1 MFKVLIW
8 DYTGISSEW
17 CKKFLD
23 MTDVEI
29 VHTITPAETAPEIL
43 LRTDAWDWLL
53 IFEQGARNFFDAAIQ
68 LLKLPPDRVI
78 YAFDIGSWLQHPKAT
93 YTILN
98 DVDGVVRKHLLL
110 NELRMLNI
118 FATCTVEGMSYVSP
132 SADMRVPH
140 MFISGSNW
148 ASRDMKRF
156 HALAKQY
163 YGIDD
168 GAGYFLDLGANI
180 GTTGIYFLKKLTPN
194 LKLLAF
200 EPDPQTC
207 KMHRINVL
215 LNDMENAA
223 TVVNCGLGNAA
234 SELTFYRHISN
245 SGANSFIEGAGMKP
259 IGTVKIVALDSYL
272 AENNIAAQEVKYIW
286 IDTEGFEAQVLLGA
300 KNLLAENPAPIFM
313 ECNLTAWE
321 KSGLFEDMMS
331 LLATRYTHFIMFS
344 GGNETA
350 NRNETLYPLDAL
362 RTIERPKNALGQ
374 VGDIFLI
381 KAGSVSD

>member
-1 MFKVLIW
+1 MFKVLLW

-43 LRTDAWDWLL
+43 LRRDVWDWLL
-53 IFEQGARNFFDAAIQ
+53 IFEQGARQFFDAALQ

-78 YAFDIGSWLQHPKAT
+78 YAFDIDSWLQRPKAFFA
-93 YTILN
+93 ILN
-98 DVDGVVRKHLLL
+98 DMEELRKHFLL
-110 NELRMLNI
+110 NEIRKLNV

-180 GTTGIYFLKKLTPN
+180 GTTGIYFTKKLAPN

-200 EPDPQTC
+200 EPDPENF
-207 KMHRINVL
+207 KMHRINL
-215 LNDMENAA
+215 MLNDIGDDKA
-223 TVVNCGLGNAA
+223 TVVNCGLGDKAD
-234 SELTFYRHISN
+234 ELKMYRN
-245 SGANSFIEGAGMKP
+245 LENPGANSFIKQDSGTP
-259 IGTVKIVALDSYL
+259 IAPVKIIPLDDYL
-272 AENNIAAQEVKYIW
+272 AEHNIAARDVKYIW

-300 KNLLAENPAPIFM
+300 KNLLRENPAPLFV
-313 ECNLTAWE
+313 ECNLGAWD
-321 KSGLFEDMMS
+321 KSGYFDDMMTLLAEGYSHFILFE
-331 LLATRYTHFIMFS
+331 
-344 GGNETA
+344 GKQ
-350 NRNETLYPLDAL
+350 TLYPLETL
-362 RTIERPKNALGQ
+362 RTLKRSNTFFGRR
-374 VGDIFLI
+374 GDIFLI
-381 KAGSVSD
+381 RKGAVV